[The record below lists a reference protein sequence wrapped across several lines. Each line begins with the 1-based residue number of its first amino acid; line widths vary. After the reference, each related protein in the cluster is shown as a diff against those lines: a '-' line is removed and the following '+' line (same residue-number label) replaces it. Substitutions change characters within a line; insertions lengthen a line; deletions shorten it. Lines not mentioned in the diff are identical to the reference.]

1 MELKEKDK
9 RILINEVVKI
19 FAKLPEYT
27 GNLHCKAS
35 ISEGNIVIS
44 FGENIRKELVRLFK
58 KQYKEIR
65 QVKKFERRRVRTIK
79 KCIQSYC

>member
-19 FAKLPEYT
+19 FTMLPEYT
-27 GNLHCKAS
+27 GNLRCKAS

-58 KQYKEIR
+58 KQYKEVNE
-65 QVKKFERRRVRTIK
+65 VKKIERRKVRVIEK
-79 KCIQSYC
+79 SI